1 MKKFDRIPTSC
12 LRFTPRKMRAL
23 PVVFVVLMLIGCA
36 TERVDLPVG
45 GEVQM
50 ERTTFSFSRQAHPF
64 DLFPEYRIA
73 PGDVLDVL
81 FIIRSWMEKEE
92 FTLSIDHT
100 VKVQF
105 VHAPELD
112 TTQRVLPNGTIILP
126 YIGELYVIGKTV
138 DALTK
143 DLRTR
148 YGGILQIPEI
158 TVSVPEFRS
167 LLKELKADLHTA
179 PRGLSRLTTV
189 RPDGYATFPGLQDM
203 FVAGRTIPEVSALLN
218 EGYKERLPGLH
229 CDLFLEKHAGS
240 LVYVVGQVKK
250 PGAYSILR
258 PLTVLEALALA
269 ESYLP
274 GARLDSVIVIRKHD
288 KQMTATRVDLRDS
301 LTFAEGKELFYL
313 LPDDIV
319 YVPRTWISTAAEVA
333 RDISSILFFRG
344 WGFSFTNDVKVID

>member
-1 MKKFDRIPTSC
+1 MERFKRMPPTP
-12 LRFTPRKMRAL
+12 LRFAPRMRAFSVL
-23 PVVFVVLMLIGCA
+23 FVVLLLIGCA

-50 ERTTFSFSRQAHPF
+50 ERTTFSFSQQEHPF

-81 FIIRSWMEKEE
+81 FIVRSWIEKEE
-92 FTLSIDHT
+92 FKLAIDHT

-143 DLRTR
+143 ELKAH
-148 YGGILQIPEI
+148 YKGILQIPEL

-189 RPDGYATFPGLQDM
+189 RPDGYATFPGIQDV
-203 FVAGRTIPEVSALLN
+203 FVSGKTIPEVSKLLN
-218 EGYKERLPGLH
+218 EGYQERLPGLH

-288 KQMTATRVDLRDS
+288 KQMAATRLDLRDS
-301 LTFAEGKELFYL
+301 LTFAEGKKLFYIQ
-313 LPDDIV
+313 PDDIV
-319 YVPRTWISTAAEVA
+319 YVPRTWVSTAAEVA

-344 WGFSFTNDVKVID
+344 WGFTFSNDIKVID